1 MPTPEVSVLAAKL
14 ETAQGDL
21 ASARGKLEKLDER
34 LGKLERW
41 IIGLAIAAGI
51 FGVTGAFGWNMV
63 SGARSELTDLT
74 TRIQTQR
81 TEVDRLVA
89 SFRNDLSA
97 TADTAIREAIQRNDI
112 AGRVVR
118 VESRI
123 ALIGTDE
130 RAADAS
136 ARFGGQNVTPMDA
149 VCPPGHVA
157 KGLKVLTGG
166 TCGSAC
172 NTDGRPISFFQ
183 LVCVKQ

>member
-1 MPTPEVSVLAAKL
+1 MASV
-14 ETAQGDL
+14 
-21 ASARGKLEKLDER
+21 
-34 LGKLERW
+34 
-41 IIGLAIAAGI
+41 
-51 FGVTGAFGWNMV
+51 
-63 SGARSELTDLT
+63 
-74 TRIQTQR
+74 
-81 TEVDRLVA
+81 
-89 SFRNDLSA
+89 RNDLSA

-149 VCPPGHVA
+149 VCPPDHVA
-157 KGLKVLTGG
+157 KGLKVLAGG

-183 LVCVKQ
+183 LV